1 MSHSDPYLGSSALGD
16 LTHPSPERAHCL
28 PKVPFARSWI
38 LLEGVLGSTDFDFW
52 PVLLG
57 CLGEISFFVFFSLI
71 FTGPYWDKRNY
82 GLDVALEG
90 PK

>member
-1 MSHSDPYLGSSALGD
+1 M
-16 LTHPSPERAHCL
+16 
-28 PKVPFARSWI
+28 
-38 LLEGVLGSTDFDFW
+38 LEGVLGDTDFDFW

-71 FTGPYWDKRNY
+71 FIGPNWDKRCY

>member
-1 MSHSDPYLGSSALGD
+1 M
-16 LTHPSPERAHCL
+16 
-28 PKVPFARSWI
+28 
-38 LLEGVLGSTDFDFW
+38 LEGVLGNTDFDFW

-71 FTGPYWDKRNY
+71 FTGPYWDKRFY